1 MAPRNLVP
9 RIESVH
15 PLRRR
20 GFMKLAG
27 ALLGLPAI
35 PAAVRFAV
43 NEQLLGEAKAFGV
56 EGSLPTYFI
65 EINLRD
71 QWDFMHVFVP
81 PGIATYTNLMRGG
94 SGQLCTLFYGPDQLQ
109 LQPNG
114 VYLTPD
120 SATLAPHLDNI
131 AVVEHF
137 EICTGAI
144 HGHES
149 VNAMRSPGRTKA
161 AGGGKAEVWLNE
173 PGFSEQGND
182 YYYSTTPTPASLHN
196 YYAKQLE
203 PGLRNGVTLKYIS
216 RSHTICHYGA
226 GLADAELTRIQSVDQ
241 LFQTFP
247 DTVEDFNILPTPEEA
262 QLLSSVMS
270 RVDERFFER
279 YGYRETA
286 RTRHASNL
294 GEAVGL
300 WHTGEVKIVSM
311 PLTEDERGYWGA
323 DVPDQVGDNKKAN
336 IWEQAAWAF
345 KLLSN
350 DVTRT
355 VALEF
360 DYLDVHE
367 TRDQSVMTTMG
378 LQCAL
383 PLSRLIESLK
393 AAGMWERTTIAIFSA
408 DGGRE
413 PAANSYGNTGKNSLV
428 LAGGNVKGG
437 YFGDVGVAGDTGD
450 GHVYSYRV
458 PDPVTG
464 APTAPVTDNSNRLNG
479 AYAWRTV
486 MKALEIPDEIV
497 GQYPDV
503 AGVSPLP
510 FMLRNV

>member
-1 MAPRNLVP
+1 MVKLFKP

-20 GFMKLAG
+20 GFLKLAG
-27 ALLGLPAI
+27 AMLGAPAI

-43 NEQLLGEAKAFGV
+43 NEQLVGEAKAFGV
-56 EGSLPTYFI
+56 EDSLPTYFV

-81 PGIATYTNLMRGG
+81 PGLATHTGLMRGG
-94 SGQLCTLFYGPDQLQ
+94 SGDQCTLFYGPEQLSA
-109 LQPNG
+109 QPNN

-120 SATLAPHLDNI
+120 SVALQPHLDNI
-131 AVVEHF
+131 AVVEQF

-149 VNAMRSPGRTKA
+149 VNAMRSPGRSKQTAPGKA
-161 AGGGKAEVWLNE
+161 AVWENE

-182 YYYSTTPTPASLHN
+182 YYYSSTPTPASLHN
-196 YYAKQLE
+196 LRQKQLD

-226 GLADAELTRIQSVDQ
+226 GQADAELTRIQSVDQ

-247 DTVEDFNILPTPEEA
+247 DTVEDLNILPTPEEA
-262 QLLSSVMS
+262 ALLSSVME
-270 RVDERFFER
+270 RVDERFFGR
-279 YGYRETA
+279 YGFAGSA

-294 GEAVGL
+294 TEAAGL

-311 PLTEDERGYWGA
+311 PLDDAERAYWGEG
-323 DVPDQVGDNKKAN
+323 VPDQVGDNKKAN
-336 IWEQAAWAF
+336 IWEQAAWAY

-367 TRDQSVMTTMG
+367 TRGQDVMNKMG

-383 PLSRLIESLK
+383 PLARLIESFK
-393 AAGMWERTTIAIFSA
+393 AAGIWERTTIAIFSA
-408 DGGRE
+408 DGGRA
-413 PAANSYGNTGKNSLV
+413 PAANSYGNSGKNTLV

-437 YFGDVGVAGDTGD
+437 YFGDVGVAGDNGN
-450 GHVYSYRV
+450 GHTYSYRA

-464 APTAPVTDNSNRLNG
+464 APMAPVSDNSNRLDG
-479 AYAWRTV
+479 AHAWRTV
-486 MKALEIPDEIV
+486 MKSLEIPDEMV

-503 AGVSPLP
+503 AGHQPLG
-510 FMLRNV
+510 FMLNNV